1 MRHQIFLFF
10 VLEMRKI
17 LAGTAF
23 LKELCMHL
31 THLHFPGWCHLLKAV
46 LVGSVGVSVSRVI
59 YALSLED
66 NTSSYVD
73 LTIFT
78 FSENIVQ
85 ETDVEQNGLRLI
97 ITCKSN

>member
-1 MRHQIFLFF
+1 
-10 VLEMRKI
+10 MRKI

-23 LKELCMHL
+23 LNKLCMHL
-31 THLHFPGWCHLLKAV
+31 THLHFTGWCHLLKAV
-46 LVGSVGVSVSRVI
+46 LVGGVGVSVSRVI

-66 NTSSYVD
+66 NTSTYVD

-85 ETDVEQNGLRLI
+85 ETDVEQDGLRLI
-97 ITCKSN
+97 FTF